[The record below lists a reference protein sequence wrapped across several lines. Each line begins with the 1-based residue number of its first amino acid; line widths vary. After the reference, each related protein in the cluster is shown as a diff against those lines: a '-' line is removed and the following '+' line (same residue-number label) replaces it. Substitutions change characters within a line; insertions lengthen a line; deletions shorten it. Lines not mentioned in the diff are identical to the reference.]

1 MRILAAFDS
10 HSYSAGIVSEVAKLA
25 VNTWADVTML
35 AVQPAGSQAGPDQA
49 LVAALLGYNQ
59 AFINAFSGTDLP
71 YDRLAPEASFIP
83 GNGFW
88 ELSSGSRQGGGR
100 KQLILKIR
108 SGDTTKEI
116 LAEAGEQ
123 ESDLIILGCTKGLDC
138 QWQGEIDLPQKIA
151 KGAGCSV
158 LVIKDKKLPET
169 LICCMDQAHVSQ
181 ASLEMINQIV
191 TLHEAELK
199 IIGITGPK
207 GKVGKGDV
215 EAKIAEILKY
225 YSDRQI
231 NAWIKLIRLDSLE
244 EYVAR
249 ASREGMIALWMGE
262 KSLLSKIFSRD
273 LVGKLVH
280 YSQSSVLILR

>member
-1 MRILAAFDS
+1 
-10 HSYSAGIVSEVAKLA
+10 
-25 VNTWADVTML
+25 
-35 AVQPAGSQAGPDQA
+35 
-49 LVAALLGYNQ
+49 
-59 AFINAFSGTDLP
+59 
-71 YDRLAPEASFIP
+71 
-83 GNGFW
+83 
-88 ELSSGSRQGGGR
+88 
-100 KQLILKIR
+100 
-108 SGDTTKEI
+108 
-116 LAEAGEQ
+116 
-123 ESDLIILGCTKGLDC
+123 
-138 QWQGEIDLPQKIA
+138 
-151 KGAGCSV
+151 
-158 LVIKDKKLPET
+158 
-169 LICCMDQAHVSQ
+169 MDQAHVSQ

-273 LVGKLVH
+273 LVGKLVQ